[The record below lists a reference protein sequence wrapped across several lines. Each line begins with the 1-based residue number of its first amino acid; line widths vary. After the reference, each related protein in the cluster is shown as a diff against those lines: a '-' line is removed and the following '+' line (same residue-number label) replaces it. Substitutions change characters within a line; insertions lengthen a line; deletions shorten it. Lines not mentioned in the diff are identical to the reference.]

1 MTDQNLKLDAQGNV
15 DIDYYLKLARAQ
27 RAEYVAQMGA
37 AFFAKVK
44 ALFRVAPTKLSP
56 SH

>member
-1 MTDQNLKLDAQGNV
+1 MTDQELKLDERGNV

-27 RAEYVAQMGA
+27 RAEYIAELGA
-37 AFFAKVK
+37 SFAAKVK
-44 ALFRVAPTKLSP
+44 ALFRVAPKLSA